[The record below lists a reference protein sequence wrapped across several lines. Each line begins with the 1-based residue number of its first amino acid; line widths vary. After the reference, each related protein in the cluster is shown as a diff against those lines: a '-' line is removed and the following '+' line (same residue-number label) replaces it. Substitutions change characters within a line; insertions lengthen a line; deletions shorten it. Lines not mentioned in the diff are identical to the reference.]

1 MAAEARELPDRWI
14 LPLRWSRVARVDWDD
29 RIRFRLDP
37 PGEIA
42 VGSGALFTDGP
53 ATAPGVDAKT
63 LGQMGHDEV
72 QLAVGARILSAVGFK
87 NGALR
92 VVLDNGWHLNV
103 RSARP
108 FVPASVA
115 FGESGTWSR
124 QDVNGSSSSTVS

>member
-1 MAAEARELPDRWI
+1 MATEARELPDRWI
-14 LPLRWSRVARVDWDD
+14 LPLRWSRVTQVDWDD
-29 RIRFRLDP
+29 RIRFRLEP

-53 ATAPGVDAKT
+53 ATAPSVDAKT
-63 LGQMGHDEV
+63 LGQMDHDQV
-72 QLAVGARILSAVGFK
+72 QLAVGASILSAVGFK

-108 FVPASVA
+108 FVPASVT

-124 QDVNGSSSSTVS
+124 HDVNGSSSSVS